1 MNVEFNGVCDK
12 GLKREIN
19 QDRLYMRAKNETVF
33 FVVAD
38 GMGGHE
44 HGERASQLITTK
56 LREWYDAFDEGSYMG
71 DFSKM
76 VIDIKLVLEHANESV
91 YNMYDKNT
99 VCGST
104 VVVFF
109 LYKDSY
115 AVIWAGDS
123 RAYILK
129 HWQFKQLTVDDVWEN
144 QTNIKSNLTK
154 KMIRESVNQGR
165 LVNSIGVFEKA
176 NINVRTDKIKPGTK
190 ILLCSDGL
198 YKMCPDKE
206 IKKMMEQYNGSVN
219 GDALMKEYLN
229 NVYRHGAVD
238 NVSFIVAVCN

>member
-1 MNVEFNGVCDK
+1 MNAK
-12 GLKREIN
+12 G
-19 QDRLYMRAKNETVF
+19 ETVL
-33 FVVAD
+33 FVIAD

-44 HGERASQLITTK
+44 YGEKASEFITMK
-56 LREWYDAFDEGSYMG
+56 LREWYEVFDEGSYLG

-76 VIDIKLVLEHANESV
+76 VLDINYVLQQANESI

-104 VVVFF
+104 VVAFF
-109 LYKDSY
+109 LYKDRY

-123 RAYILK
+123 RAYMLK
-129 HWQFKQLTVDDVWEN
+129 YWQFKQLTVDDVWEN
-144 QTNIKSNLTK
+144 QTQIKTNLTK
-154 KMIRESVNQGR
+154 KMIRESVNQGK
-165 LVNSIGVFEKA
+165 LVNSIGVYEKA
-176 NINVRTDKIKPGTK
+176 NINVRTDTIKSGTK

-219 GDALMKEYLN
+219 GNSLMKEYLK
-229 NVYRHGAVD
+229 NVYGHGALD